1 MKGHRDEKS
10 VRIYLA
16 LAAAFSTSPIESN
29 FFKGDLTHKERGPV
43 DEKISTEKKKGIIM
57 MRVYSQKVKKIR
69 GDIIIVLYSSR
80 AWDTK
85 ITRFVSFTERERES
99 LCFEDRRALPSF
111 VVVGI
116 NRSVRARARELRKE
130 RVLFKRKLKHVRYE

>member
-69 GDIIIVLYSSR
+69 GDIIIVLYIPRAPGIRKSR
-80 AWDTK
+80 VL
-85 ITRFVSFTERERES
+85 FLSPNEREKVCVLKIGARFPLLLS
-99 LCFEDRRALPSF
+99 LELIDRSE
-111 VVVGI
+111 
-116 NRSVRARARELRKE
+116 RARANCERREYY
-130 RVLFKRKLKHVRYE
+130 LKGN